1 GQYRKRVLRYY
12 PFYPYSQN
20 KELPHVLFRTLSAA
34 VYGIDADLVDIE
46 VDLTHS
52 RGESEQSSSVTIV
65 GLPDAAVRES
75 RERIRAAMQNCGYFF
90 PFQKTTI
97 NLAPADVRKEG
108 ASFDLPIA
116 LGILGAN
123 GELAEQHNLIHVLC
137 VGELSLDGRVRPIK
151 GALPIAMLAR
161 EGSIRHLILPEENA
175 KEAAVV
181 AGVNVYPVADLR
193 TAVSLI
199 KQLRSSTPPEPM
211 KVDVDEILRRTS
223 HYSVDFKEVR
233 GQVSAKRALEIAI
246 AGGHNILLIGPPG
259 SGKTML
265 AKRLPTIM
273 PPLEFEAALELTK
286 IHSVAGLTGRS
297 GLVTER
303 PFRSPHHTISD
314 AGLIGGGTMPRP
326 GEVSLAHQGVLFLD
340 ELPEFDRSV
349 LEVLRQPLEDQQVT
363 ISRASMSLTF
373 PASFVLAVAMNPCP
387 CGFWNDP
394 TRECRCSLN
403 QIQRYVGKISGPLLD
418 RIDIHIDVP
427 AVKFRE
433 LRGDTAPET
442 DSSAMIRER
451 VLKAR
456 ERQQSRFATEK
467 IFSNAAMTPRMIRA
481 FCQIDSHSEKMLE
494 TAMRRLGLSARA
506 YDRILKVS
514 RTIADLEGA
523 DAINSNH
530 VSEAVGY
537 RSLDRTYWT

>member
-1 GQYRKRVLRYY
+1 M
-12 PFYPYSQN
+12 
-20 KELPHVLFRTLSAA
+20 LFRTQSAA
-34 VYGIDADLVDIE
+34 VYGIDADLVDVE
-46 VDLTHS
+46 VDLT
-52 RGESEQSSSVTIV
+52 RVRSEADSTPPVIIV

-75 RERIRAAMQNCGYFF
+75 RERIRAAITNCAFFF
-90 PFQKTTI
+90 PIEKTTI

-123 GELAEQHNLIHVLC
+123 GDLGNAEDLIETLS
-137 VGELSLDGRVRPIK
+137 VGELSLDGRVRSIK
-151 GALPIAMLAR
+151 GALPIALRAR
-161 EGSIRHLILPEENA
+161 AASIKHLLLPEENA

-181 AGVNVYPVADLR
+181 SGVDVYPVSDLR
-193 TAVSLI
+193 HAVELI
-199 KQLRSSTPPEPM
+199 AALRSASPPQPLR
-211 KVDVDEILRRTS
+211 VDPSEILVHKD
-223 HYSVDFKEVR
+223 HYNVDFREVR
-233 GQVSAKRALEIAI
+233 GQLAAKRALEVAT
-246 AGGHNILLIGPPG
+246 AGSHNILLIGPPG

-265 AKRLPTIM
+265 AKRLPTIL

-314 AGLIGGGTMPRP
+314 AGLIGGGAVPRP
-326 GEVSLAHQGVLFLD
+326 GEVSLAHHGVLFLD

-349 LEVLRQPLEDQQVT
+349 LEVLRQPLEDQKVT
-363 ISRASMSLTF
+363 ISRAAMSLTF
-373 PASFVLAVAMNPCP
+373 PASFMLAAAMNPCP

-394 TRECRCSLN
+394 TRECRCTPL
-403 QIQRYVGKISGPLLD
+403 QIQRYVGRISGPLLD

-433 LRGDTAPET
+433 LVGEGLPDPE
-442 DSSAMIRER
+442 SSAVIRHRVINARARQHER
-451 VLKAR
+451 FSG
-456 ERQQSRFATEK
+456 QG
-467 IFSNAAMTPRMIRA
+467 IFSNAAMTPRLIREH
-481 FCQIDSHSEKMLE
+481 CPIDAEGETMLE
-494 TAMRRLGLSARA
+494 RAMTRLGLSARA

-514 RTIADLEGA
+514 RTIADLEGSEEIA
-523 DAINSNH
+523 SAH
-530 VSEAVGY
+530 VAEAVGY